1 MMEFEI
7 ENFNALTVALH
18 RMCETLFAEN
28 VPEEAVFDSK
38 LVASELISNAL
49 QHGGGAAHLKAAHS
63 GNEIRISVKSA
74 KPFRPPA
81 RSVCSPVT
89 AERGRGLFLV
99 DAIVTSRGYSEQ
111 DGVIVVVLIKK

>member
-1 MMEFEI
+1 MEFEI
-7 ENFNALTVALH
+7 ENFNALGMALH

-28 VPEEAVFDSK
+28 VPEDTVFDTK
-38 LVASELISNAL
+38 LVANELLSNAL
-49 QHGGGAAHLKAAHS
+49 QHGGGAARLKAVLC

-74 KPFRPPA
+74 TPYRPPE

-99 DAIVTSRGYSEQ
+99 DAIGSSRRYSEQ
-111 DGVIVVVLIKK
+111 EGVCVVLLIRK